1 MRLSELARRLGAE
14 LRAETGNDPELRGV
28 ASFAHASGADL
39 VFAESELALDT
50 ALVSGAAAVVVRRGL
65 GETLAGRKPL
75 LVVEDAK
82 LTFALSAR
90 LLRAPQTQRAGTQRQ
105 LHPTAEV
112 ADDAVLGSRVSI
124 SAFAVV
130 GARAEVGDDSVIG
143 EGVVLGE
150 EVQVGRGCHLYPRVV
165 VYPGVV
171 LGDGV
176 VVHAGAVLGADGF
189 GYVRD
194 PKSGA
199 YVQFPQQGTLV
210 IEDEVEIGAN
220 ATIDR
225 GALEETR
232 IGRGSKIDNLAHIGH
247 NVRVGRDVVIAAQTG
262 VSGSSIIGDGVIVGG
277 QVGIA
282 DHVEIGDQ
290 VILGAQAGV
299 PSRKKLKGPGVV
311 FWGTPARPIKEY
323 LKELATLA
331 RLAKSSK

>member
-1 MRLSELARRLGAE
+1 
-14 LRAETGNDPELRGV
+14 
-28 ASFAHASGADL
+28 
-39 VFAESELALDT
+39 
-50 ALVSGAAAVVVRRGL
+50 
-65 GETLAGRKPL
+65 
-75 LVVEDAK
+75 VE
-82 LTFALSAR
+82 
-90 LLRAPQTQRAGTQRQ
+90 
-105 LHPTAEV
+105 
-112 ADDAVLGSRVSI
+112 
-124 SAFAVV
+124 
-130 GARAEVGDDSVIG
+130 
-143 EGVVLGE
+143 
-150 EVQVGRGCHLYPRVV
+150 VGRGCHLYPRVV

-282 DHVEIGDQ
+282 DHVEIGDR

-323 LKELATLA
+323 LKDLATLG
-331 RLAKSSK
+331 RLTKSSNK